1 MTFDESN
8 AILTQELAG
17 RRIDYL
23 VRKGKELHIVCTDGH
38 IVVIQSDTMGD
49 IHFKR
54 TDVSIVLPG
63 VEFLSKAGKIGG

>member
-1 MTFDESN
+1 MAITFDESN

-23 VRKGKELHIVCTDGH
+23 VRKGKELHVICTDGH
-38 IVVIQSDTMGD
+38 TVVLQSDVNHD

-54 TDVSIVLPG
+54 TDVTIKIPG
-63 VEFLSKAGKIGG
+63 VDMIPDVGKL

>member
-8 AILTQELAG
+8 AHLTQELAG
-17 RRIDYL
+17 RRIDYI
-23 VRKGKELHIVCTDGH
+23 VRKGKELIFVCTCGH
-38 IVVIQSDTMGD
+38 QVVLQADVNGD

-63 VEFLSKAGKIGG
+63 VEMFSEAGKIG